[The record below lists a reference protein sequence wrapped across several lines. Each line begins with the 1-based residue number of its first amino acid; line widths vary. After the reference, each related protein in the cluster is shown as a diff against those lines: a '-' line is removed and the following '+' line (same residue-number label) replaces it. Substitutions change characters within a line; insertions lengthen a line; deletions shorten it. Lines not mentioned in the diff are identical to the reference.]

1 MTDDVSPSALLD
13 VARQLCASP
22 TWSAQPWTTRA
33 VALLVRQ
40 SLEMWL
46 VQYWDATAPGVAV
59 ASRKAQLLLLNAD
72 LPEEAAAHAHATW
85 SQLSHACHHRV
96 FDLEPT
102 AGQALQWIVEAEHI
116 GESLRAAH
124 NRSRDDGRP

>member
-1 MTDDVSPSALLD
+1 MSVPVTPAQLLD

-22 TWSAQPWTTRA
+22 AWSVQPWATRA

-40 SLEMWL
+40 ALEMWL
-46 VQYWDATAPGVAV
+46 AQYWDATAPGVAT
-59 ASRKAQLLLLNAD
+59 ASRKAQLLLLNAQ
-72 LPEEAAAHAHATW
+72 LPEDAAAQAYATW

-102 AGQALQWIVEAEHI
+102 TGQAMQWIAQADAVGAA
-116 GESLRAAH
+116 LLAAH
-124 NRSRDDGRP
+124 VRTR

>member
-1 MTDDVSPSALLD
+1 MSTSVTPTQLLD

-22 TWSAQPWTTRA
+22 AWSTQPWTTRA

-40 SLEMWL
+40 AVELWL
-46 VQYWDATAPGVAV
+46 VQYWDATAPGVAG
-59 ASRKAQLLLLNAD
+59 ASRKAQLLLLNAK
-72 LPEEAAAHAHATW
+72 LPEEAAAEAFATW

-102 AGQALQWIVEAEHI
+102 TGQALQWIAQADRIGVALREANAQA
-116 GESLRAAH
+116 G
-124 NRSRDDGRP
+124 

>member
-1 MTDDVSPSALLD
+1 MSTSVTPTQLLD

-22 TWSAQPWTTRA
+22 VWSTQPWTTRA

-40 SLEMWL
+40 AVELWL
-46 VQYWDATAPGVAV
+46 VQYWDATAPGVAG
-59 ASRKAQLLLLNAD
+59 ASRKAQLLLLNAK
-72 LPEEAAAHAHATW
+72 LPEEAAAEAFATW

-102 AGQALQWIVEAEHI
+102 TSQALQWIAQADRIGMALREANAQA
-116 GESLRAAH
+116 G
-124 NRSRDDGRP
+124 